1 MTTTYVPP
9 WYNGYTIIVIRIN
22 VKRYKRKRGT
32 VKLFEKFKSYCE
44 RRYALTPLCD
54 RIPWQRVKIGSE
66 EVEAKIKCKKKKK
79 MKNVVSLIS
88 PQKLRQGRWPLRFG
102 FRRLSSTATRFYATS
117 LLPSS
122 DLSGNSEKVFT
133 SQECIILDKTPCALW
148 KSWRPTA
155 PPIEQKHKY
164 HTVII
169 CFHFFEVITLT
180 VCFVAKI

>member
-1 MTTTYVPP
+1 MTESPDNESKLAMKR
-9 WYNGYTIIVIRIN
+9 WKEKSN
-22 VKRYKRKRGT
+22 V
-32 VKLFEKFKSYCE
+32 
-44 RRYALTPLCD
+44 
-54 RIPWQRVKIGSE
+54 
-66 EVEAKIKCKKKKK
+66 KKKK
-79 MKNVVSLIS
+79 MKKVVSLIS
-88 PQKLRQGRWPLRFG
+88 PQKPRQGRWPLRFG

-169 CFHFFEVITLT
+169 YFHFFEVITWL
-180 VCFVAKI
+180 FSSSLKYDKFDKHNY